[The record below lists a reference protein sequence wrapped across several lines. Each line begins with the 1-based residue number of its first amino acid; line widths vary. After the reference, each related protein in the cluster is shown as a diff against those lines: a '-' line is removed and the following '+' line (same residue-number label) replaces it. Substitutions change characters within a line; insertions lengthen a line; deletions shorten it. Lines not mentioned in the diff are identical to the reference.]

1 LHEFCA
7 HKYGDETTKQAKK
20 CSLYCHLGYFIPG
33 ICLSTADS
41 QSDSDL
47 CRKKDR
53 QIKGRITDRTDTGT
67 DGGKGGQTRK
77 GMTDISNGDTAQTR
91 GGGMKHISKLEEKR
105 SRRL

>member
-7 HKYGDETTKQAKK
+7 HKYGDETTSQAKK

-41 QSDSDL
+41 QRDSDL

-53 QIKGRITDRTDTGT
+53 HIKERIADRADMGDRQVERGT
-67 DGGKGGQTRK
+67 DKE
-77 GMTDISNGDTAQTR
+77 GDARYWQ
-91 GGGMKHISKLEEKR
+91 GN
-105 SRRL
+105 